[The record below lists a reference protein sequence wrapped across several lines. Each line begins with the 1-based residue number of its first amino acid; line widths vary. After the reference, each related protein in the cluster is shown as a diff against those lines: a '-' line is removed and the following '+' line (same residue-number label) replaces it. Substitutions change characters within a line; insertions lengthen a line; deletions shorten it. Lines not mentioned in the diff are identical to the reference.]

1 MPLRLPYAI
10 SPQYHCL
17 SSLSATMVTTLWL
30 TQPTCFCSDD
40 DAMLRKCSDSVRST
54 PLFSAFFFENSLL
67 GMHFGLL
74 LQLVT
79 CSFISMEGELTQNQG
94 FLRLSEKCRDVLPLE
109 HSVLDDH

>member
-1 MPLRLPYAI
+1 
-10 SPQYHCL
+10 
-17 SSLSATMVTTLWL
+17 
-30 TQPTCFCSDD
+30 
-40 DAMLRKCSDSVRST
+40 MLRKCSDSVRST

-109 HSVLDDH
+109 HSVLDDHWSPLTPMNLSDMSALFCNS